1 MSRTLDDVIQFCT
14 VLKPTDNDEY
24 AEGYNQALENVL
36 LFIRNDKVDLSH
48 MNEWLAIIPSAVL
61 QERLGGS

>member
-1 MSRTLDDVIQFCT
+1 MSRTLDDIVQFCT
-14 VLKPTDNDEY
+14 VLKPVADDEY
-24 AEGYNQALENVL
+24 AEGYKQALENVL
-36 LFIRNDKVDLSH
+36 LFIRNEKVDLSH